1 MVYRE
6 KLLRYTVHTALTG
19 NESTM
24 YADTRACVKCLFL
37 MCMAVPLTGLPMHL
51 TAIRTST

>member
-19 NESTM
+19 DESTV
-24 YADTRACVKCLFL
+24 YADTRACFKCLFL
-37 MCMAVPLTGLPMHL
+37 MCVAVPLTGLPMHL
-51 TAIRTST
+51 TAIRPST